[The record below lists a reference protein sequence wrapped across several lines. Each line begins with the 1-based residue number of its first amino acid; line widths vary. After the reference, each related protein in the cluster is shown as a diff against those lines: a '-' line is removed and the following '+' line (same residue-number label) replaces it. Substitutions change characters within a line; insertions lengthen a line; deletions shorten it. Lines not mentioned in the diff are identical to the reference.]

1 MKKIFFLLTIL
12 TLVGCAPVPST
23 TKYTD
28 KDVYIEKNNVKVG
41 LIVNCSKLQL
51 LGYFDTY
58 CNNFTLVIQNKN
70 NQNIEVNWNKS
81 FYISN
86 GQSNG
91 GLMFGGITYLL
102 RNAPKQNDIIF
113 SNNNFS
119 KIIYPI
125 NLVEFSSGKWI
136 HTEFPLSEIGVYLT
150 LLIDKK
156 EVDYKLT
163 NIIKIKK
170 EIL

>member
-1 MKKIFFLLTIL
+1 MKKLLLLIFLTVIS
-12 TLVGCAPVPST
+12 CAPIPST
-23 TKYTD
+23 TKFTD
-28 KDVYIEKNNVKVG
+28 KNVSIEKNNVNVG

-91 GLMFGGITYLL
+91 GFMYGGITYLL

-113 SNNNFS
+113 ANNNFS
-119 KIIYPI
+119 KIVRCGSGPDKSNNKSYFFTESVI
-125 NLVEFSSGKWI
+125 NENL
-136 HTEFPLSEIGVYLT
+136 
-150 LLIDKK
+150 DKQPT
-156 EVDYKLT
+156 Y
-163 NIIKIKK
+163 
-170 EIL
+170 